1 MPTHEKKPSSHR
13 SPRPPRGSLVP
24 GPGSSVLHRS
34 LIVTVVLALL
44 TGLAGLVAFL
54 TREDTRDTAAPAS
67 VPETRQSAPPAPAL
81 VKVPKG
87 GQVAA
92 PVSTSD
98 PVGFAKAAA
107 KVLWSY
113 DTRRLSQP
121 EHVAGLKK
129 WMTREKKYA
138 DWSSVA
144 DLVPDPVLWSRMGDQ
159 AQYAT
164 ATVGEGHFPQAF
176 KSALAAD
183 PGAITDAYIYAV
195 TVTGRQS
202 IAWTGSEKGAGAE
215 PRSSTLAVQCR
226 PDQACRLAAVLPTTA
241 P

>member
-1 MPTHEKKPSSHR
+1 MA
-13 SPRPPRGSLVP
+13 

-34 LIVTVVLALL
+34 LIVAVVLALL
-44 TGLAGLVAFL
+44 TAVAGLVAYL
-54 TREDTRDTAAPAS
+54 TRDEPAS
-67 VPETRQSAPPAPAL
+67 TAERGAVPETRQSAPPAPAP
-81 VKVPKG
+81 VKAPKG

-92 PVSTSD
+92 PVKTTD
-98 PVGFAKAAA
+98 PVVFAKAVA

-121 EHVAGLKK
+121 EHVAGLKR
-129 WMTREKKYA
+129 WMTAEKKYA
-138 DWSSVA
+138 DWASVA

-164 ATVGEGHFPQAF
+164 AVIGEGHFPQAF
-176 KSALAAD
+176 KTALAGD

-202 IAWTGSEKGAGAE
+202 IAWTGSEKGTGAE
-215 PRSSTLAVQCR
+215 ARSSTLAVQCR
-226 PDQACRLAAVLPTTA
+226 PDQACRLAAVLPATA

>member
-13 SPRPPRGSLVP
+13 SPRGSLVP

-34 LIVTVVLALL
+34 LIVAVVLALL

-54 TREDTRDTAAPAS
+54 TREDARDTATPAS
-67 VPETRQSAPPAPAL
+67 APDTRHSAPPAPAP

-98 PVGFAKAAA
+98 PVEFAKAAA

-113 DTRRLSQP
+113 DTRRLSQA
-121 EHVAGLKK
+121 EHVAWLKK
-129 WMTREKKYA
+129 WMTTETKYA

-202 IAWTGSEKGAGAE
+202 IAWTGSDKGTGAE
-215 PRSSTLAVQCR
+215 ARSSTLAVQCR
-226 PDQACRLAAVLPTTA
+226 PDHNCRLAAVLPTTA

>member
-1 MPTHEKKPSSHR
+1 M
-13 SPRPPRGSLVP
+13 P

-34 LIVTVVLALL
+34 LIVAVVLALL

-54 TREDTRDTAAPAS
+54 TREDTRTTAERES
-67 VPETRQSAPPAPAL
+67 VPETRQSAPSAPAP

-98 PVGFAKAAA
+98 PVEFAKAAA

-121 EHVAGLKK
+121 EHIAGLKR
-129 WMTREKKYA
+129 WMTTDKKYA

-144 DLVPDPVLWSRMGDQ
+144 DLVPDPVLWSRMSDQ
-159 AQYAT
+159 DQYAT

-176 KSALAAD
+176 KTALAAD

-202 IAWTGSEKGAGAE
+202 ITWTGSDQGTGAE
-215 PRSSTLAVQCR
+215 ARSSTLAVQCR
-226 PDQACRLAAVLPTTA
+226 PNRDCRLAAVLPTTA

>member
-1 MPTHEKKPSSHR
+1 MPTHEKMRSSHR

-34 LIVTVVLALL
+34 LIVAVVLVLL
-44 TGLAGLVAFL
+44 TGVAGLVAFL
-54 TREDTRDTAAPAS
+54 TREDTHTAAEQGS
-67 VPETRQSAPPAPAL
+67 VPETRQSAPPAPAPA
-81 VKVPKG
+81 KAPKG

-92 PVSTSD
+92 PVKTTD
-98 PVGFAKAAA
+98 PVEFAKAAA

-121 EHVAGLKK
+121 DHIAGLKK
-129 WMTREKKYA
+129 WMTTEEKYA
-138 DWSSVA
+138 DRASVA

-176 KSALAAD
+176 KTALAAD

-202 IAWTGSEKGAGAE
+202 ITWTGSDKGTGAE

-226 PDQACRLAAVLPTTA
+226 PDRDCRLAAVLPTTA

>member
-1 MPTHEKKPSSHR
+1 MP
-13 SPRPPRGSLVP
+13 GS
-24 GPGSSVLHRS
+24 GSSVLHRS
-34 LIVTVVLALL
+34 LIVAVVLALL
-44 TGLAGLVAFL
+44 TAVVGLVAYL
-54 TREDTRDTAAPAS
+54 TREEPTASAERGAAL
-67 VPETRQSAPPAPAL
+67 ETRQSAPPAPAP

-87 GQVAA
+87 GQVAT
-92 PVSTSD
+92 PVKTTD
-98 PVGFAKAAA
+98 PVEFAKAAA
-107 KVLWSY
+107 QVLWSY

-121 EHVAGLKK
+121 EHVAGLKR
-129 WMTREKKYA
+129 WMTSEAQYA
-138 DWSSVA
+138 DWASVV

-202 IAWTGSEKGAGAE
+202 IAWTGSDEGTGAE
-215 PRSSTLAVQCR
+215 ARSSTLAVQCR
-226 PDQACRLAAVLPTTA
+226 PDRDCALAAVLPTVA